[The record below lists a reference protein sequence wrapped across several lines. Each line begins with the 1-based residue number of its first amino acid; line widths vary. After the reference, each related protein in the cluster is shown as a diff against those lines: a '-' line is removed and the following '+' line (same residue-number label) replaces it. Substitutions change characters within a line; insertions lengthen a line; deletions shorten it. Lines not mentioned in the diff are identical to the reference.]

1 MAINHVAIE
10 GRLTKDPE
18 LRYTASG
25 IAQATFGIAQNQRKK
40 VGNEWVDGD
49 TSFFDVVCWRDLAE
63 NTAEL
68 AQGQSVVVVGR
79 LQQRSWEHEG
89 QKRSKVEIVAE
100 DVMLSRRWAP
110 RDGARSEPVT
120 RDYSDDEAPF

>member
-1 MAINHVAIE
+1 MAINNLAIE
-10 GRLTKDPE
+10 GRLTRDPE
-18 LRYTASG
+18 LRYTANG
-25 IAQATFGIAQNQRKK
+25 VAQATFGIAQNHRRK
-40 VGNEWVDGD
+40 VNGEWVDAE
-49 TSFFDVVCWRDLAE
+49 TFFFDVVCWRDLAE

-120 RDYSDDEAPF
+120 PDYSDDEAPF